1 VELGVLSATDA
12 DELFTAGFLR
22 ADDEFWTDQDPM
34 RRPLSERASPAPQKD
49 TSWLVRAADSVV
61 AAGGVVR
68 QQASHVANKLSA
80 VVVRNKTSVAAATNR
95 VLEDYLPAL
104 RLQVARKLNESV
116 QTTGA
121 ALRDEGFLRK
131 LFGAVYD
138 CLPKPVRRFVQE
150 GPFIEFC
157 LKHRRKLLD

>member
-1 VELGVLSATDA
+1 LGVLPATDV

-22 ADDEFWTDQDPM
+22 ATDEFWTDQDPVH
-34 RRPLSERASPAPQKD
+34 RPLNELTSSDSQKD
-49 TSWLVRAADSVV
+49 ASWLVRAKDSVV

-68 QQASHVANKLSA
+68 QQASHVANKLSVA
-80 VVVRNKTSVAAATNR
+80 VVGNKTLVAAATNR

-104 RLQVARKLNESV
+104 RVQVAKKLNESV

-121 ALRDEGFLRK
+121 ALRDEAFLRK

-150 GPFIEFC
+150 GAFIEFC
-157 LKHRRKLLD
+157 LKHRRKLLH